1 MNLRPLLACLFL
13 GAASAFASDDFK
25 PEPGFTLLFNGQ
37 DLTGWCYR
45 EENKPDG
52 AVTASFDG
60 KRESDDARYSA
71 GNGGLIV
78 HPKTPR
84 LITKIWT
91 QANLPGSFE
100 LRLEFRAQ
108 VNADSGIYVRG
119 PQLQCRDYLVA
130 GPYKTLTQ
138 YRAQDWNEI
147 VVVVKD
153 GVAHCTCNG
162 EVLEE
167 ALKMPDT
174 GGIGLEADRGQMEYR
189 NLRVK
194 ELK

>member
-1 MNLRPLLACLFL
+1 MSPTRLLATLML
-13 GAASAFASDDFK
+13 AAASALAADDFK
-25 PEPGFTLLFNGQ
+25 PEPGFTSLFNGQ

-45 EENKPDG
+45 EGDKADA

-60 KRESDDARYSA
+60 QRESADARYST

-78 HPKTPR
+78 HPKVPR

-91 QANLPGSFE
+91 QANLPQSFE
-100 LRLEFRAQ
+100 LRLEFRAT

-130 GPYKTLTQ
+130 GPYKTLAK
-138 YRAQDWNEI
+138 YRPQDWNEI
-147 VVVVKD
+147 VIVVKD

-162 EVLEE
+162 EVLEA
-167 ALKMPDT
+167 ALKVPAT
-174 GGIGLEADRGQMEYR
+174 GPLGLEGDRGMMEYR
-189 NLRVK
+189 RIRVR
-194 ELK
+194 ELP

>member
-1 MNLRPLLACLFL
+1 MKIRQLLVTL
-13 GAASAFASDDFK
+13 AAAAAAAAFAADDFK

-45 EENKPDG
+45 EENKPDA

-91 QANLPGSFE
+91 QANLPQSFE

-130 GPYKTLTQ
+130 GPYKTLTK
-138 YRAQDWNEI
+138 YRAQDWNE
-147 VVVVKD
+147 VVIVVKD

-162 EVLEE
+162 EVLEA
-167 ALKMPDT
+167 ALKVPAA
-174 GGIGLEADRGQMEYR
+174 GPLGLEGDRGMMEYR
-189 NLRVK
+189 RIRVK
-194 ELK
+194 EL

>member
-1 MNLRPLLACLFL
+1 MKLRSLFAFVCVV
-13 GAASAFASDDFK
+13 AASAAFAADDFK
-25 PEPGFTLLFNGQ
+25 PEPGFVSLFNGQ

-45 EENKPDG
+45 EENKPDT

-78 HPKTPR
+78 HPKSPR

-91 QANLPGSFE
+91 QANLPQNFE

-130 GPYKTLTQ
+130 GPYKTLTK
-138 YRAQDWNEI
+138 YRPQDWNEI
-147 VVVVKD
+147 VITVKD

-162 EVLEE
+162 EVLEA
-167 ALKMPDT
+167 ALKIPAT
-174 GGIGLEADRGQMEYR
+174 GPLGLEGDRGMMEYR
-189 NLRVK
+189 RIRVK
-194 ELK
+194 EL